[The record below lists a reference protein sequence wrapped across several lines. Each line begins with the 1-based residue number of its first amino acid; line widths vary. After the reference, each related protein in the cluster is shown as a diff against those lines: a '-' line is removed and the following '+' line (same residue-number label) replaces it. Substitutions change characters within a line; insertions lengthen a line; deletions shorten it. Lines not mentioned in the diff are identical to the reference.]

1 MIFMNFVNLDHR
13 RTRAVVVN
21 FLLTLSLFLKMC
33 IIKSIHHFIK
43 DAKNQQ
49 HENILS

>member
-13 RTRAVVVN
+13 RTLAVVVN
-21 FLLTLSLFLKMC
+21 FGLTFSLFLKMC